1 MKKFLAILV
10 ALAVTACAVWADE
23 AILFDYTVKADVL
36 ETGYD
41 WVENAKAVGISGRYE
56 PGKNLMNPIV
66 SEKYGLAIRTD
77 DAPNAD
83 SNYAIEFITPV
94 FNEANS
100 GAGYVKNAAAVKSMD
115 IVLTLNRGYDEVTIV
130 WEQNGRLH
138 ERKFKTSDA
147 TTTVQSMVE
156 FTAHIDFS
164 EYVDDVRNRSAAQ
177 VPVAGLRRTDI
188 ALKQI
193 KVTTHKATGDW
204 MYSPTSIVGV
214 KKISMIY
221 DKAVTDEAYQLGV
234 EADNEF
240 NINATQ
246 DLENSTKRKIEI
258 DLRQTEYNKSLMAT
272 ESTQIVTESTQEEA
286 K

>member
-10 ALAVTACAVWADE
+10 ALVVAVCTVWADE

-100 GAGYVKNAAAVKSMD
+100 GAGYIKNAAAVKSMD

-164 EYVDDVRNRSAAQ
+164 EYVDDVRNRSTAQ

-193 KVTTHKATGDW
+193 KVTTHKAPGDW
-204 MYSPTSIVGV
+204 MYSPTSIVGI
-214 KKISMIY
+214 KKISMI
-221 DKAVTDEAYQLGV
+221 
-234 EADNEF
+234 
-240 NINATQ
+240 
-246 DLENSTKRKIEI
+246 
-258 DLRQTEYNKSLMAT
+258 
-272 ESTQIVTESTQEEA
+272 
-286 K
+286 

>member
-10 ALAVTACAVWADE
+10 ALVVAVCTVWADE

-100 GAGYVKNAAAVKSMD
+100 GAGYIKNAAAVKSMD

-164 EYVDDVRNRSAAQ
+164 EYVDDVRNRSTAQ

-193 KVTTHKATGDW
+193 KVTTHKAPGDW
-204 MYSPTSIVGV
+204 MYSPTSIVGI

-246 DLENSTKRKIEI
+246 GLENNTKRKIEI

-272 ESTQIVTESTQEEA
+272 ESTQITTEGTQEEA

>member
-1 MKKFLAILV
+1 MRKFISILA
-10 ALAVTACAVWADE
+10 ALAFSVMTLCADE

-100 GAGYVKNAAAVKSMD
+100 GAGYIKNAAAVKSMD
-115 IVLTLNRGYDEVTIV
+115 IVLTLNRGYDEVTVV

-164 EYVDDVRNRSAAQ
+164 EYVDDVRNRSTAQ

-193 KVTTHKATGDW
+193 KVTTHKAPGDW

-272 ESTQIVTESTQEEA
+272 EGTQVATEGTQEEA

>member
-10 ALAVTACAVWADE
+10 ALVVAVCTVWADE
-23 AILFDYTVKADVL
+23 AILFDYAVKADVL

-100 GAGYVKNAAAVKSMD
+100 GAGYIKNAAAVKSMD
-115 IVLTLNRGYDEVTIV
+115 IVLTLNRGYDEVTVV

-164 EYVDDVRNRSAAQ
+164 EYVDDVRNRSTAQ

-193 KVTTHKATGDW
+193 KVTTHKAPGDW
-204 MYSPTSIVGV
+204 MYSPTSIVGI

-240 NINATQ
+240 NINATR

-258 DLRQTEYNKSLMAT
+258 DLSQTEYNKSLMAT
-272 ESTQIVTESTQEEA
+272 ESTQIVTEGTQEEA

>member
-1 MKKFLAILV
+1 MRKFISILA
-10 ALAVTACAVWADE
+10 ALAFSVMTLCADE

-100 GAGYVKNAAAVKSMD
+100 GAGYIKNAAAVKSMD
-115 IVLTLNRGYDEVTIV
+115 IVLTLNRGYDEVTVV

-147 TTTVQSMVE
+147 TATVQSMVE

-164 EYVDDVRNRSAAQ
+164 EYVDDVRNRSTAQ

-193 KVTTHKATGDW
+193 KVTTHKAPGDW

-272 ESTQIVTESTQEEA
+272 EGTQVATEGTQEEA

>member
-1 MKKFLAILV
+1 MKRFLAILV
-10 ALAVTACAVWADE
+10 ALVVAVCTVWADE
-23 AILFDYTVKADVL
+23 AILFDYTVKVDVL

-77 DAPNAD
+77 DAPNTD

-100 GAGYVKNAAAVKSMD
+100 GAGYIKNAAAVKSMD

-164 EYVDDVRNRSAAQ
+164 EYVDDVRNRSTAQ

-193 KVTTHKATGDW
+193 KVTTHKAPGDW

>member
-10 ALAVTACAVWADE
+10 ALVVAVCAVWADE

-100 GAGYVKNAAAVKSMD
+100 GAGYIKNAAAVKSMD

-138 ERKFKTSDA
+138 ERKFKAHDA

-164 EYVDDVRNRSAAQ
+164 EYVDDVRNRSTAQ

-193 KVTTHKATGDW
+193 KVTTHRAPGDW

-246 DLENSTKRKIEI
+246 DFENSTKRKIEI

-272 ESTQIVTESTQEEA
+272 ESTQTVTESTQEES

>member
-1 MKKFLAILV
+1 M
-10 ALAVTACAVWADE
+10 
-23 AILFDYTVKADVL
+23 FDYTAKADVL

-41 WVENAKAVGISGRYE
+41 WVVNAKAVGISGWYE

-77 DAPNAD
+77 DAPNED

-100 GAGYVKNAAAVKSMD
+100 GAGYIKNAAAVKSMD
-115 IVLTLNRGYDEVTIV
+115 IVLTLNRGYDEVTVV

-138 ERKFKTSDA
+138 ERKFKAHDA
-147 TTTVQSMVE
+147 TTTIQSMVE

-164 EYVDDVRNRSAAQ
+164 EYVDDVRNRSTAQ
-177 VPVAGLRRTDI
+177 IPVAGLRRTDI

-193 KVTTHKATGDW
+193 KVTTHRAPGDW

-246 DLENSTKRKIEI
+246 SLENSTKRKIEI

-272 ESTQIVTESTQEEA
+272 ESTQTVTESTQEEA

>member
-1 MKKFLAILV
+1 
-10 ALAVTACAVWADE
+10 
-23 AILFDYTVKADVL
+23 
-36 ETGYD
+36 
-41 WVENAKAVGISGRYE
+41 
-56 PGKNLMNPIV
+56 MNPIV

-94 FNEANS
+94 FNGANS

-164 EYVDDVRNRSAAQ
+164 EYVDDVRNRSTAQ
-177 VPVAGLRRTDI
+177 VPVAGLRRTEI

-193 KVTTHKATGDW
+193 KVTTHKAPGDW
-204 MYSPTSIVGV
+204 MYSPTSIVGI

-272 ESTQIVTESTQEEA
+272 EGTQITTEGTQEEA

>member
-10 ALAVTACAVWADE
+10 ALAITVCAVWADE

-100 GAGYVKNAAAVKSMD
+100 GAGYIKNAAAVKSMD

-147 TTTVQSMVE
+147 TTTIQSMVE

-164 EYVDDVRNRSAAQ
+164 EYVDDVRNRSTAQ

-193 KVTTHKATGDW
+193 KVTTHKAPGDW
-204 MYSPTSIVGV
+204 MYSSTSIVGV

-234 EADNEF
+234 EADSEF
-240 NINATQ
+240 NINASQ
-246 DLENSTKRKIEI
+246 ELENSTKRKIEI
-258 DLRQTEYNKSLMAT
+258 DLKQTEYNKSLMAT
-272 ESTQIVTESTQEEA
+272 ESTQIVTEGTQEEA

>member
-10 ALAVTACAVWADE
+10 ALVVAVCTVWADE

-83 SNYAIEFITPV
+83 SNYAIEFITSV

-100 GAGYVKNAAAVKSMD
+100 GAGYIKNAAAVKSMD

-138 ERKFKTSDA
+138 ERKFKAHDA

-164 EYVDDVRNRSAAQ
+164 EYVDDVRNRSTAQ

-193 KVTTHKATGDW
+193 KVTTHRAPGDW

-246 DLENSTKRKIEI
+246 DFENSTKRKIEI

-272 ESTQIVTESTQEEA
+272 ESTQTVTESTQEES

>member
-10 ALAVTACAVWADE
+10 VLVVAVCTVWADE

-41 WVENAKAVGISGRYE
+41 WVENAKAIGISGRYE

-100 GAGYVKNAAAVKSMD
+100 GAGYIKNAAAVKSMD

-164 EYVDDVRNRSAAQ
+164 EYVDDVRNRSTAQ
-177 VPVAGLRRTDI
+177 VSVAGLRRTDI

-193 KVTTHKATGDW
+193 KVTTHRAPGDW

-214 KKISMIY
+214 QKISMIY

-258 DLRQTEYNKSLMAT
+258 DLRQTEYNKSLMTT

>member
-10 ALAVTACAVWADE
+10 ALVVAVCTVWADE

-83 SNYAIEFITPV
+83 SNYAIEFITSV

-100 GAGYVKNAAAVKSMD
+100 GAGYIKNAAAVKSMD

-164 EYVDDVRNRSAAQ
+164 EYVDDVRNRSTAQ
-177 VPVAGLRRTDI
+177 IPVAGLRRTDI

-193 KVTTHKATGDW
+193 KVTTHRAPGDW

-246 DLENSTKRKIEI
+246 SLENSTKRKIEI

-272 ESTQIVTESTQEEA
+272 ESTQTVTESTQEES

>member
-10 ALAVTACAVWADE
+10 ALVVAVCTVWADE

-100 GAGYVKNAAAVKSMD
+100 GAGYIKNAAAVKSMD

-164 EYVDDVRNRSAAQ
+164 EYVDDVRNRSTAQ
-177 VPVAGLRRTDI
+177 VPVAGLRRTDV

-193 KVTTHKATGDW
+193 KVTTHRAPRDW

>member
-10 ALAVTACAVWADE
+10 ALVVTVCAVWADE

-100 GAGYVKNAAAVKSMD
+100 GAGYIKNAAAVKSMN

-164 EYVDDVRNRSAAQ
+164 EYVDDVRNRSTAQ

-193 KVTTHKATGDW
+193 KVTTHKAPGDW

-272 ESTQIVTESTQEEA
+272 EGTQVPTEGTQEEA

>member
-10 ALAVTACAVWADE
+10 VLVVAVCTVWADE

-41 WVENAKAVGISGRYE
+41 WVENAKAIGISGRYE

-100 GAGYVKNAAAVKSMD
+100 GAGYIKNAAAVKSMN

-164 EYVDDVRNRSAAQ
+164 EYVDDVRNRSTAQ

-193 KVTTHKATGDW
+193 KVTTHRAPGDW

>member
-10 ALAVTACAVWADE
+10 ALVVAVCTVWADE

-83 SNYAIEFITPV
+83 SNYAIEFITSV

-100 GAGYVKNAAAVKSMD
+100 GAGYIKNAAAVKSMD

-147 TTTVQSMVE
+147 TTAVQSMVE

-193 KVTTHKATGDW
+193 KVTTHKAPGDW

>member
-10 ALAVTACAVWADE
+10 ALVVAVCTVWADE

-83 SNYAIEFITPV
+83 SNYAIEFITSV

-100 GAGYVKNAAAVKSMD
+100 GAGYIKNAAAVKSMD

-164 EYVDDVRNRSAAQ
+164 EYVDDVRNRSTAQ

-188 ALKQI
+188 ALKQV
-193 KVTTHKATGDW
+193 KVTTHRAPGDW

-246 DLENSTKRKIEI
+246 SLENSTKRKIEI

-272 ESTQIVTESTQEEA
+272 ESTQTVTESTQEES